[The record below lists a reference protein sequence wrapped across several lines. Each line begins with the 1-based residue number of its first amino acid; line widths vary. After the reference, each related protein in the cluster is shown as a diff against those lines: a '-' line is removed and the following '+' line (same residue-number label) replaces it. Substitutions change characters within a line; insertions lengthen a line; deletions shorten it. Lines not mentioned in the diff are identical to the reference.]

1 MRILLREIGASG
13 WLCLEMN
20 RFDADYRQTTTIP
33 GTGLKAYSSPP
44 RDRGS
49 RSRVPP
55 DIDEG
60 PLFLQN
66 VHCITKNTCVTW
78 FKVLSVK
85 FVPRKSMDCQ
95 LLPRTTRIVA
105 AKSCAIVRHLREYA
119 LMRYY

>member
-33 GTGLKAYSSPP
+33 GMGSKAYSSP

-55 DIDEG
+55 DNDEG
-60 PLFLQN
+60 QLFLQN
-66 VHCITKNTCVTW
+66 VHCITKNTFVTW
-78 FKVLSVK
+78 FKILSVER
-85 FVPRKSMDCQ
+85 FRPSPPSFLVPQKSMEYQ
-95 LLPRTTRIVA
+95 LLP
-105 AKSCAIVRHLREYA
+105 
-119 LMRYY
+119 